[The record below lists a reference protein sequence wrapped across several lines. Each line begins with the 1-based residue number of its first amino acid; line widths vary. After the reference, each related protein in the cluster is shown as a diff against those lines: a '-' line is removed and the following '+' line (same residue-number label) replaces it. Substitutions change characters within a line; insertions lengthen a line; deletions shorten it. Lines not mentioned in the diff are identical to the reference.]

1 MTFVPSQVRIYACIR
16 QGRERTVRER
26 EENGPRGI
34 KSIARKLWG
43 EGLVD
48 LFWEPLEFPGEG
60 FGRARDGLF
69 ALPEGEK
76 ANAKRQQRLDCLFL
90 DRQGEKGI
98 ASARHVLMIAFPSTG
113 RGKRQ
118 SQAHAMF
125 P

>member
-1 MTFVPSQVRIYACIR
+1 MHTYACIR

-60 FGRARDGLF
+60 FGRACDGLF

-76 ANAKRQQRLDCLFL
+76 ANAKRQKRL
-90 DRQGEKGI
+90 
-98 ASARHVLMIAFPSTG
+98 HV
-113 RGKRQ
+113 
-118 SQAHAMF
+118 
-125 P
+125 